1 MEKNKSNYDH
11 KDYMRMAMLKHEET
25 FKEQVYELHRLYRM
39 QKMLMQNVALNQQ
52 KQERFLVDSSNKG
65 FTIDYNHQEAG
76 QRSNLTNVKSHQ
88 SNISIMGL
96 HGPENDQQVLRSG
109 PIARSHN
116 TQEHI
121 EESNNNVNLVL
132 DESEIELTLSLGPST
147 HNPRRRKTE
156 SGHESFSSSSTGSSQ
171 TRKTSPKNNTTSLLA
186 RGDRHQFTWGSSTD
200 FPQGSDLE
208 PAFSNGPPNN
218 SSPWLFQALSLKS
231 T

>member
-1 MEKNKSNYDH
+1 MEKIKSNYDH

-52 KQERFLVDSSNKG
+52 KQERFLVDSNKG
-65 FTIDYNHQEAG
+65 FTIDYNRQDPG
-76 QRSNLTNVKSHQ
+76 QGSNLTNVNSHQ
-88 SNISIMGL
+88 SNISVMGL
-96 HGPENDQQVLRSG
+96 HGPENDQVLRPG
-109 PIARSHN
+109 PIVRPYN
-116 TQEHI
+116 PQEHI
-121 EESNNNVNLVL
+121 EESNNNVNTVL

-147 HNPRRRKTE
+147 HNRRRRKTE
-156 SGHESFSSSSTGSSQ
+156 SGHESLSSSSTGSSQ

-186 RGDRHQFTWGSSTD
+186 RGDRRQFTWGSSTD

-208 PAFSNGPPNN
+208 PTFSNGPPNN

-231 T
+231 ST